1 MLVAH
6 LHQGREKEGVHKSKT
21 SQNRMYS
28 RTDHAANPTVSDRQE
43 QVAVTQREKS
53 STPATGKRFIRIQPE
68 VKEEGRAMKIDIT
81 MITMYIMYFVLFRVT
96 SGGFD
101 TMMYN
106 SLF

>member
-1 MLVAH
+1 MK
-6 LHQGREKEGVHKSKT
+6 GREEDDVHKSKT
-21 SQNRMYS
+21 SQTRMYS

-53 STPATGKRFIRIQPE
+53 STPATEKRFIRIQRE
-68 VKEEGRAMKIDIT
+68 VKGEGCAIDFT
-81 MITMYIMYFVLFRVT
+81 MFTMYVMYSVLFRVS

-101 TMMYN
+101 TCMYN